1 MGRYNHFFK
10 NASYAPGVNAT
21 ANGSIYFT
29 PSSGTYEVHGP
40 VRDKWAS
47 LGYEASCLGY
57 PTSDVLITSTDQESN
72 FNGGTVIYNNASA
85 QTVSNCNAPG
95 TNQDYMPPGATINP
109 QCNQPVSERV
119 GNWWCPTAGGSAP
132 TQAHATPA
140 LTTPTGGFCNSSGC
154 YHQYDDFKVDFESS
168 NGSWGYGPTTLGV
181 ESHSITWQLTGA
193 ESRAQPVSYF
203 NSVPT
208 TDVIFSGDLFNAAPG
223 VEGDPVGGANGV
235 NVVGNVDAFTPTR
248 WNPNGFKSYDNT
260 AYDHSQ
266 VIQISWKYPGYDGY
280 WYTYTKSPSSH
291 DSAKTTYRFDGV
303 DQLPSMPFGGGYR
316 N

>member
-1 MGRYNHFFK
+1 
-10 NASYAPGVNAT
+10 
-21 ANGSIYFT
+21 
-29 PSSGTYEVHGP
+29 
-40 VRDKWAS
+40 
-47 LGYEASCLGY
+47 
-57 PTSDVLITSTDQESN
+57 
-72 FNGGTVIYNNASA
+72 
-85 QTVSNCNAPG
+85 
-95 TNQDYMPPGATINP
+95 
-109 QCNQPVSERV
+109 
-119 GNWWCPTAGGSAP
+119 
-132 TQAHATPA
+132 
-140 LTTPTGGFCNSSGC
+140 
-154 YHQYDDFKVDFESS
+154 
-168 NGSWGYGPTTLGV
+168 
-181 ESHSITWQLTGA
+181 LTGA

>member
-1 MGRYNHFFK
+1 MRGR
-10 NASYAPGVNAT
+10 
-21 ANGSIYFT
+21 
-29 PSSGTYEVHGP
+29 
-40 VRDKWAS
+40 
-47 LGYEASCLGY
+47 LGHMNVC
-57 PTSDVLITSTDQESN
+57 
-72 FNGGTVIYNNASA
+72 
-85 QTVSNCNAPG
+85 
-95 TNQDYMPPGATINP
+95 
-109 QCNQPVSERV
+109 
-119 GNWWCPTAGGSAP
+119 
-132 TQAHATPA
+132 
-140 LTTPTGGFCNSSGC
+140 
-154 YHQYDDFKVDFESS
+154 

-266 VIQISWKYPGYDGY
+266 VIQISWNTPDMMDTGIHTRKVRV
-280 WYTYTKSPSSH
+280 H
-291 DSAKTTYRFDGV
+291 MI
-303 DQLPSMPFGGGYR
+303 QLRQPIGSTALTNFHR
-316 N
+316 CHSVVAIAIDCRR